1 MPVAATDQFTF
12 SNISMT
18 ANDTIRQ
25 QFREAMSFCTSGV
38 HIITTDGAAGRYGI
52 TMTAVAA
59 VTDEPPTMLLCVNQ
73 KTRIHPIL
81 QSNRHLCINVL
92 AAHQQDAA
100 EHFAGMT
107 ALTPA
112 ERFEQHIWHR
122 GSTGQL
128 QIEGALAHLHGH
140 ITAEHSIGTHS
151 VFYVQLD
158 EISAPH
164 AQQQPPL
171 VYYRRQFGLSD

>member
-1 MPVAATDQFTF
+1 
-12 SNISMT
+12 MT

-38 HIITTDGAAGRYGI
+38 HIITTDGEAGRYGI

-122 GSTGQL
+122 GGTGQL

-158 EISAPH
+158 EILAPH
-164 AQQQPPL
+164 TQQPPL

>member
-1 MPVAATDQFTF
+1 MPFAATNPSTF
-12 SNISMT
+12 PKIFMT

-38 HIITTDGAAGRYGI
+38 HIITTDGEAGRYGI

-73 KTRIHPIL
+73 NTRIHPIL

-92 AAHQQDAA
+92 AAHQQEAA

-122 GSTGQL
+122 GGTGQL

-140 ITAEHSIGTHS
+140 ITAEHAVGTHS

-158 EISAPH
+158 EILAPH
-164 AQQQPPL
+164 TQQPPL